1 MKKNILR
8 QKKPAPELLS
18 GAETSSYAHLMKKS
32 VEIGDAAAN
41 LPELVAEA
49 ANGEEIFLSKD
60 GNNVVQLVPVLQP
73 AQATLDLNQEGDQ
86 WLGYAS
92 HLLTDFNLEE
102 WEEAHEEFKK
112 MFRDYED
119 FK

>member
-1 MKKNILR
+1 MKKNAL
-8 QKKPAPELLS
+8 KSTNSASELLS
-18 GAETSSYAHLMKKS
+18 TVGSPSYAHPMKKS
-32 VEIGDAAAN
+32 VDIGDAAAS

-60 GNNVVQLVPVLQP
+60 GNNVVQLVPVIQP

>member
-1 MKKNILR
+1 MNKNILKS
-8 QKKPAPELLS
+8 KKPAPELLS

-32 VEIGDAAAN
+32 VDISEAATN

-49 ANGEEIFLSKD
+49 ANGEEIFLSKE

-73 AQATLDLNQEGDQ
+73 APASLDSNQEGDQ
-86 WLGYAS
+86 WLGYAAKYLREFS
-92 HLLTDFNLEE
+92 WEE
-102 WEEAHEEFKK
+102 WEEADLEFKK

>member
-1 MKKNILR
+1 MKKNILN
-8 QKKPAPELLS
+8 QKKPAPKLLS
-18 GAETSSYAHLMKKS
+18 SAEASSYAHLMKKS

-60 GNNVVQLVPVLQP
+60 GNNVVRLVPVLQP
-73 AQATLDLNQEGDQ
+73 AHAFLDSNQEGDQ
-86 WLGYAS
+86 WLGYAAQY
-92 HLLTDFNLEE
+92 LREFDWEE

>member
-1 MKKNILR
+1 MNKNILKS
-8 QKKPAPELLS
+8 KKPAPELLS

-32 VEIGDAAAN
+32 VDIGDAAAS

-60 GNNVVQLVPVLQP
+60 GNNVVQLVPVIQP

-92 HLLTDFNLEE
+92 HLLTDFNLEV